1 MNNALDIIV
10 HIDEDTNEKTEWGI
24 LYEDGSVHWYDSLEE
39 AELIFS
45 GFG

>member
-1 MNNALDIIV
+1 MTMALDIIV
-10 HIDEDTNEKTEWGI
+10 HNGEDTNEKTEWGI
-24 LYEDGSVHWYDSLEE
+24 LYEDGSVRWYDSLEE